1 MPAKFSSMPSSGNV
15 ENLSLQLFQALNG
28 MERNV
33 LQCRL
38 ANSPLDLPNKKEQW
52 SHQGPL
58 LFFEQ
63 TFYLFSVV
71 WSVWITEQLQQQ

>member
-1 MPAKFSSMPSSGNV
+1 MRSSGIV
-15 ENLSLQLFQALNG
+15 ENLSLQLFQALNGMEWNG

-38 ANSPLDLPNKKEQW
+38 ANSPLDFPNKKEQW

>member
-1 MPAKFSSMPSSGNV
+1 MPAKFSSMRSSGNV

-38 ANSPLDLPNKKEQW
+38 PNSPLDFPNKKEQW
-52 SHQGPL
+52 SHQGQL
-58 LFFEQ
+58 LFFDQ
-63 TFYLFSVV
+63 NFLSFLCCLVRLDY
-71 WSVWITEQLQQQ
+71 